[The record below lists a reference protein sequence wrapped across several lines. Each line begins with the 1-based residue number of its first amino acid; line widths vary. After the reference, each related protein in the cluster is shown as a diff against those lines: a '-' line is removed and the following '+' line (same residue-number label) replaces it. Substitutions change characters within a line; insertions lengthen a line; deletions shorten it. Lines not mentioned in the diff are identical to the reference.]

1 MLGRLEMVVD
11 ECIAAYNKLSA
22 DVFAKPRST
31 LRTILSC
38 HVKARFESDKLE
50 KANLSTNTPFN
61 DGCDRG
67 CKTLVFIAF
76 PTLCHC

>member
-1 MLGRLEMVVD
+1 MLGRLEMDVD
-11 ECIAAYNKLSA
+11 KCIAAYNKLFA
-22 DVFAKPRST
+22 DVFAKPRNIFQ
-31 LRTILSC
+31 TILSC
-38 HVKARFESDKLE
+38 HVKARFESNKLK

-76 PTLCHC
+76 PTFCHY